1 MYLKQYLT
9 PADEPRE
16 VPHPP
21 AHTQPGKI
29 TSLIIAELS
38 CLSPL
43 MVNCRGIVWSLM
55 TQHQWGDILCCGAE
69 DHYDHGG
76 ALYLHRYASEGL
88 EEIWITITPKLS
100 LVSTAFS
107 SHWGAAPQL

>member
-9 PADEPRE
+9 PDNEPRE

-38 CLSPL
+38 SLSPP
-43 MVNCRGIVWSLM
+43 MVNCRGIVVPDDSTPVGRYSLLLQDPGDHLVGSHLLVWLQWWPGWQSKAIMM
-55 TQHQWGDILCCGAE
+55 T
-69 DHYDHGG
+69 
-76 ALYLHRYASEGL
+76 S
-88 EEIWITITPKLS
+88 PPSS
-100 LVSTAFS
+100 L
-107 SHWGAAPQL
+107 